1 MRFVLALFALAASAQ
16 TSFRIEPLRPVDELR
31 AEALRA
37 TPPAE
42 NRQLRPPDLVDLATL
57 RADFHFDIRYATAN
71 NFMGSAMYSETR
83 AFLQRPA
90 ADALLRAAASL
101 RTQGFG
107 LLIYDA
113 YRPWYVTK
121 MFWDATPARLH
132 TFVANP
138 AKGSKHNRGC
148 AVDLGLYDLRTNEPI
163 SMPSGY
169 DEMTLRAH
177 PGYGGGAA
185 LERAHRDALRKAMEA
200 EGFTVDRGEW
210 WHYDYK
216 AWRQYPI
223 LNIPFER
230 VGSGG

>member
-1 MRFVLALFALAASAQ
+1 M
-16 TSFRIEPLRPVDELR
+16 
-31 AEALRA
+31 
-37 TPPAE
+37 
-42 NRQLRPPDLVDLATL
+42 
-57 RADFHFDIRYATAN
+57 
-71 NFMGSAMYSETR
+71 
-83 AFLQRPA
+83 
-90 ADALLRAAASL
+90 
-101 RTQGFG
+101 
-107 LLIYDA
+107 LIYDA

-230 VGSGG
+230 VGSGGKKSFCTFETPMRLGLTAGNENLSSTSGARALFFRWL